1 MRYKRANID
10 SLNLSSEI
18 MEAVFI
24 FHEDFTIE
32 TVKSRII
39 FNPKV
44 WRKTFGRALTKSII
58 EAKIIHT
65 HLGLTLLLKVFA
77 RTPKKQT
84 IEFAGLHSYNERS
97 ELLLQTL
104 EALRERLLNARV
116 TRMDVAIDFNGNIP
130 KGITKALSKLREPF
144 RYGNTTYWK
153 TKKEKKT
160 NRRMDIKIY
169 DKAHQAGLDYPLMRL
184 EFVFRAEYLKELQL
198 KDIETVYQKMEKTIK
213 RITGLNIKI
222 NHILDLKK

>member
-1 MRYKRANID
+1 MRCKRGNID
-10 SLNLSSEI
+10 SLNLSSET

-24 FHEDFTIE
+24 FHEDYTIE
-32 TVKSRII
+32 TVKSRSI
-39 FNPKV
+39 FHPKR
-44 WRKTFGRALTKSII
+44 WAETFGRALTKNVV

-65 HLGLTLLLKVFA
+65 HLGLTLPLKVFS
-77 RTPKKQT
+77 RTHKKQT
-84 IEFAGLHSYNERS
+84 VEFAGLYGYNERS

-153 TKKEKKT
+153 TKNEKKT

-184 EFVFRAEYLKELQL
+184 EFVFKAEYLKELQL
-198 KDIETVYQKMEKTIK
+198 KDIETAYQKMEKSIRK
-213 RITGLNIKI
+213 ATGLSVKVKPIF
-222 NHILDLKK
+222 

>member
-10 SLNLSSEI
+10 SLNLSSET

-24 FHEDFTIE
+24 FHEDYTIE
-32 TVKSRII
+32 TVKSRSI
-39 FNPKV
+39 FHPKR
-44 WRKTFGRALTKSII
+44 WAETFGRALTKNVV

-65 HLGLTLLLKVFA
+65 HLGLTLPLKVFS
-77 RTPKKQT
+77 RTHKKQT
-84 IEFAGLHSYNERS
+84 IEFAGLHGYNERS

-104 EALRERLLNARV
+104 EALRERLLGARV

-144 RYGNTTYWK
+144 RRGNTTYWK

-184 EFVFRAEYLKELQL
+184 EFVFKAEYLKELQL
-198 KDIETVYQKMEKTIK
+198 KDIETAYQKMEKSIK
-213 RITGLNIKI
+213 KATGLSVKIKPI
-222 NHILDLKK
+222 F